1 MYTTISN
8 CTQITSNSRDY
19 KELEDLLFQ
28 PFYASTEEN
37 RRNKVWKQQWKK
49 SNGKTGDA
57 FAFSQKK
64 LSGQSL
70 YISSNF
76 L

>member
-1 MYTTISN
+1 ML
-8 CTQITSNSRDY
+8 QQ
-19 KELEDLLFQ
+19 KK
-28 PFYASTEEN
+28 TEEIKFEN
-37 RRNKVWKQQWKK
+37 SNGKKVM
-49 SNGKTGDA
+49 GKTGDA
-57 FAFSQKK
+57 FAFSQKN